1 VVTPVADPQRVAAIL
16 CGGATGALARAGLV
30 EWLDVPPGRWPWPT
44 LIANV
49 AGALLLGYLATRLQ
63 ERLPPATYRR
73 PFAATGLCGAL
84 TTFSTFQVELI
95 RIARAGHPLL
105 AVTYGATSLL
115 ACLAALTA
123 ATLVVRR
130 ARFV

>member
-1 VVTPVADPQRVAAIL
+1 MTPGDTQRVIAIV
-16 CGGATGALARAGLV
+16 CGGAAGALARTLLVDRVDVAAG
-30 EWLDVPPGRWPWPT
+30 GWPWPT
-44 LIANV
+44 FVANV

-63 ERLPPATYRR
+63 ERLPPSTYRR

-95 RIARAGHPLL
+95 RIVRAGHPLL
-105 AVTYGATSLL
+105 AAVYGCASL
-115 ACLAALTA
+115 AAGFAALTV

-130 ARFV
+130 ARLA